1 MFSLWKY
8 QVQKERESTVSNDGS
23 QSVKR
28 RRTLST
34 RCLVQF
40 THAGGD
46 GGGDLPH
53 HPYFFS
59 RAAAKKLFL
68 LDYQV
73 RVVAIELHSLLR
85 TLLHYSVES
94 VSTVRTVQYLI
105 NALPPAA
112 CRRGGSRGRSP
123 LQPAG
128 NGGKGG
134 IHTFIR
140 YSRVCIGEFWP
151 NKHTHCG
158 KISPLGQRRL

>member
-1 MFSLWKY
+1 M
-8 QVQKERESTVSNDGS
+8 SNDGS
-23 QSVKR
+23 QSVKRR

-73 RVVAIELHSLLR
+73 RVVAIELHSTTYIT
-85 TLLHYSVES
+85 TLQCRVSKYSAYCT
-94 VSTVRTVQYLI
+94 VSNKCFAPCSLQARGVKGTQ
-105 NALPPAA
+105 PPAA
-112 CRRGGSRGRSP
+112 CR
-123 LQPAG
+123 
-128 NGGKGG
+128 
-134 IHTFIR
+134 
-140 YSRVCIGEFWP
+140 
-151 NKHTHCG
+151 
-158 KISPLGQRRL
+158 

>member
-1 MFSLWKY
+1 MSTTCVFFSPLLISDVNESKKKTRSQCSVIALRVRSKKKKYSHLSFSGFFILLLWFFAGFFKEASYLLALLFMFSLWKY

-23 QSVKR
+23 QSVKRR

-73 RVVAIELHSLLR
+73 RVVVIELHYV
-85 TLLHYSVES
+85 HYYIT
-94 VSTVRTVQYLI
+94 VSSQ
-105 NALPPAA
+105 
-112 CRRGGSRGRSP
+112 
-123 LQPAG
+123 
-128 NGGKGG
+128 
-134 IHTFIR
+134 
-140 YSRVCIGEFWP
+140 
-151 NKHTHCG
+151 
-158 KISPLGQRRL
+158 

>member
-1 MFSLWKY
+1 MIALRVRSKKKEVQSSVFFWLLHSSSLIFCGVFQGASYLLALLFMFSLWKY

-23 QSVKR
+23 QSVKRR

-68 LDYQV
+68 LNYQV
-73 RVVAIELHSLLR
+73 RVVVIELHYV
-85 TLLHYSVES
+85 HYYIT
-94 VSTVRTVQYLI
+94 VSSQ
-105 NALPPAA
+105 
-112 CRRGGSRGRSP
+112 
-123 LQPAG
+123 
-128 NGGKGG
+128 
-134 IHTFIR
+134 
-140 YSRVCIGEFWP
+140 
-151 NKHTHCG
+151 
-158 KISPLGQRRL
+158 